1 MTRLS
6 NCAEKWGGG
15 GGGEGEMSQ
24 NNPRHLKS
32 PAQVRK

>member
-15 GGGEGEMSQ
+15 GGGEMSQ